1 MEDNLSA
8 GSAPSNNRPTTISEM
23 RQWLRDWVVNT
34 TGLSPEEIT
43 DERSM
48 QDFGLSSRDVVV
60 LSGDLER
67 LTGQNLDATVAYEFN
82 SIAALSDYLI
92 NGRRAGASGAG
103 VPGELDAT
111 LFPAH
116 GGHSG
121 QALSPEE
128 RDIAIVGVAGRY
140 PGADNADEMWDM
152 FAGYRSGV
160 GELPA
165 GRWSE
170 YAADKEMTRRME
182 EAVLTGGYLD
192 DIASFDAEF
201 FGLSPVEAAN
211 MDPQQRIVL
220 QLTWEALENA
230 GIPANQLRG
239 LPVGVFM
246 ASNNNDYGMLI
257 SGDASEAHPYALTG
271 NSSAIIANRI
281 SYAFDFR
288 GPSIAVDT
296 ACSAS
301 LVSIHQAVRSLRDGD
316 STVAVAG
323 GVNILSNPFGTVAFS
338 ELGVLSPTG
347 RIHAFSDD
355 ADGIVRSDGAGVV
368 VLKRLA
374 DARRDGDNVLAVI
387 KGSAVNSDG
396 RSNGLTAPNP
406 DAQADVLRAAY
417 ADAGISPLQVD
428 YVEAHGTGTIL
439 GDPIEAT
446 ALGAVLSGQRDAAHP
461 LLLGSAKTNFGHTEA
476 AAGVAGVI
484 KVVKALEHGTIPP
497 SLNYA
502 GPNPYIDFDG
512 NHLEVVEDAREWPE
526 YSGRAVAGVSGF
538 GFGGTNA
545 HVVITAPEAQQP
557 ELGEDVT
564 PAGGVMVADEGVE
577 QKYILPVSGLLPSRR
592 RHAAA
597 DLADWLEEHKD
608 ARGVTLESVARGLA
622 GRNHGRSRGAVVAG
636 DVEQA
641 IDGLRRLADKRS
653 GAHVKSADAPSAT
666 GPVWVYSGF
675 GSQHRKMGKDLY
687 EMSPFFA
694 ARLRELD
701 EIVQRESGWSLVE
714 KILDDEQNFDTE
726 SAQVGITCIQIALTE
741 FLQHLGTK
749 PAAVVG
755 QSMGEIAAAFAVGGL
770 SKEDAVLVACHRSR
784 LMGEGESI
792 LPEDK
797 QGAMAVVEFGVEE
810 LAEFT
815 SEHPEFAK
823 VEPAVYAAPGM
834 TTVGGPREPVAKLVE
849 HLEAEG
855 KFARLLPVKGAG
867 HTSMLDPILG
877 ELHFEICDIQAR
889 PIHTPLY
896 STVDRGRVYRP
907 GEALHDADYFVR
919 CTRQPVWFRDAT
931 GQQFDDGFRTFVEI
945 SPNPVALMPL
955 MNNSFAHDASDS
967 KLLFL
972 LKRKEPVSETVA
984 NCLAELYVQGGDVD
998 LKALVGPYGKSAA
1011 VPGVRWNLQRH
1022 WTNARPSSGGTTELP
1037 GTRVDLP
1044 DGRVAFSVGAD
1055 VVPSVLALAEA
1066 IAEQVAPD
1074 SQVVASEER
1083 GVLPS
1088 AGALTAMATKS
1099 LGGWSVE
1106 IYDASTG
1113 SAMPLVGE
1121 AFISTLSM
1129 PGASLADAH
1138 GSRDEAT
1145 TGGSASAATVK
1156 DKVNGGVA
1164 GGADS
1169 ASAQVGTK
1177 SAGTGAKNHALPEVD
1192 TDAMRWSPE
1201 TGESVADRLRAIV
1214 SESMGY
1220 DAEDLPGEL
1229 PLIDLGLDSLMGMR
1243 IKNRV
1248 EYDFDLPPLQVQTL
1262 RDGSVDDV
1270 IALVERMVAEKDVA
1284 GSTSAADAT
1293 ADTQAAA
1300 NEAASEA
1307 AAVDQTAAGNDSAA
1321 VNDEQAEKTTDYTAS
1336 AGGVAPRDASE
1347 RLVFATWAKVV
1358 GKAAPGVTSEL
1369 PEITAA
1375 QAAAVAERLSE
1386 RSGGEITAQDVQEA
1400 ASMEPLADLVRA
1412 NLETAVEG
1420 NIRVLRARDDDN
1432 ADGLRKP
1439 SVFLFHPAGGSSV
1452 VFQPLMR
1459 RLPADVPVYG
1469 VERLEGEL
1477 EDRAAQ
1483 YLDEIIEYSA
1493 GLPVVLGGWS
1503 FGGALAYEVANQL
1516 AQRAKRGEPSVEI
1529 SRIVLLDTVQP
1540 KNPAP
1545 DTKEEMHKRWDR
1557 YADFARR
1564 TYGLP
1569 LEVPHDLLDQHG
1581 EGVMMTMFQQ
1591 FLQSPEVG
1599 GLGLPAGVLE
1609 HQRASF
1615 VDNRILESL
1624 NFGRWA
1630 AVSVPVTL
1638 FRAERMHDGAIEL
1651 EPAYAEVAEDG
1662 GWAQIVEDLTIIH
1675 LNGDHLA
1682 IVDEPEIG
1690 KVGKVMAQQIED
1702 DLKG

>member
-1 MEDNLSA
+1 MEDNLTA
-8 GSAPSNNRPTTISEM
+8 GSASSNSRPTSISEM
-23 RQWLRDWVVNT
+23 RQWLRNWVAKT

-48 QDFGLSSRDVVV
+48 EEFGLSSRDVVI

-92 NGRRAGASGAG
+92 NGRGSVSTDATFFPAQASG
-103 VPGELDAT
+103 
-111 LFPAH
+111 
-116 GGHSG
+116 SG
-121 QALSPEE
+121 QALTPDE
-128 RDIAIVGVAGRY
+128 RDVAIVGVAGRY
-140 PGADNADEMWDM
+140 PGAANADEMWEM
-152 FAGYRSGV
+152 FLGYRSGV

-170 YAADKEMTRRME
+170 YAADKEMTRRLE

-192 DIASFDAEF
+192 DIAAFDAEF

-257 SGDASEAHPYALTG
+257 SADPVEAHPYALTG

-288 GPSIAVDT
+288 GPSISVDT

-316 STVAVAG
+316 SSVAIAG
-323 GVNILSNPFGTVAFS
+323 GVNILASPFGTVAFS

-347 RIHAFSDD
+347 KIHAFSDD

-406 DAQADVLRAAY
+406 DAQVDVLRAAY
-417 ADAGISPLQVD
+417 ADAGISPLHVD

-446 ALGAVLSGQRDAAHP
+446 ALGTVLSGPRDAASP

-512 NHLEVVEDAREWPE
+512 THLEVVEDAREWPE
-526 YSGRAVAGVSGF
+526 YSGRPVAGVSGF

-557 ELGEDVT
+557 ELEEDVT
-564 PAGGVMVADEGVE
+564 PAGGAMVVDEGVE
-577 QKYILPVSGLLPSRR
+577 PKFILPVSGLLPSRR
-592 RHAAA
+592 RHAAE
-597 DLADWLEEHKD
+597 DLANWLEENKD
-608 ARGVTLESVARGLA
+608 SKGVTLESVARALA
-622 GRNHGRSRGAVVAG
+622 GRNHGRSRGAVLAG
-636 DVEQA
+636 DCDQA
-641 IDGLRRLADKRS
+641 IDGLRRLAEKRS
-653 GAHVKSADAPSAT
+653 GAHVKSSDAPAAT
-666 GPVWVYSGF
+666 GSVWVYSGF

-687 EMSPFFA
+687 EVSPFFA

-701 EIVQRESGWSLVE
+701 EVVQRESGWSLVE

-741 FLQHLGTK
+741 LLQHLGAK

-784 LMGEGESI
+784 LMGEGEDS

-810 LAEFT
+810 LATFT

-877 ELHFEICDIQAR
+877 ELHFEIGDIQPR

-907 GEALHDADYFVR
+907 GESLHDADYFVR

-972 LKRKEPVSETVA
+972 LKRKEPVAETVA
-984 NCLAELYVQGGDVD
+984 NCLAELYVQGGDID
-998 LKALVGPYGKSAA
+998 LKALIGPYGPAAA

-1022 WTNARPSSGGTTELP
+1022 WTNARPSSGGVTGLP
-1037 GTRVDLP
+1037 GVCVDLP

-1055 VVPSVLALAEA
+1055 LVPSILALAEA
-1066 IAEQVAPD
+1066 IAEQVAPGA
-1074 SQVVASEER
+1074 QVVASEEHA
-1083 GVLPS
+1083 VLPS

-1106 IYDASTG
+1106 IYDATTSA
-1113 SAMPLVGE
+1113 AMPLVGE
-1121 AFISTLSM
+1121 AFISSLSLTGVGTSSTDANKAGDHAAVTST
-1129 PGASLADAH
+1129 GAMAT
-1138 GSRDEAT
+1138 GDENSA
-1145 TGGSASAATVK
+1145 GAGKSSASNT
-1156 DKVNGGVA
+1156 
-1164 GGADS
+1164 
-1169 ASAQVGTK
+1169 
-1177 SAGTGAKNHALPEVD
+1177 KNHALPEVD
-1192 TDAMRWSPE
+1192 TDAMRWSPDS
-1201 TGESVADRLRAIV
+1201 GESVAGRLRAIV

-1270 IALVERMVAEKDVA
+1270 IALVERMVAEKNADGDSRGA
-1284 GSTSAADAT
+1284 GPNTGAAT
-1293 ADTQAAA
+1293 APGAAAGASSTANTIATTGANTQAG
-1300 NEAASEA
+1300 E
-1307 AAVDQTAAGNDSAA
+1307 
-1321 VNDEQAEKTTDYTAS
+1321 EKTTDYTAS

-1358 GKAAPGVTSEL
+1358 GKAAPGVTSTL
-1369 PEITAA
+1369 PEISEEQA
-1375 QAAAVAERLSE
+1375 QSVAERLSE
-1386 RSGGEITAQDVQEA
+1386 RSGGEITAKDVLEA
-1400 ASMEPLADLVRA
+1400 ESMEPLAELVRA

-1420 NIRVLRARDDDN
+1420 NIRVLRARDDEN
-1432 ADGLRKP
+1432 ADGQRKP
-1439 SVFLFHPAGGSSV
+1439 SVFFFHPAGGSSV

-1477 EDRAAQ
+1477 QDRAAQ
-1483 YLDEIIEYSA
+1483 YIDEIIEYSA
-1493 GLPVVLGGWS
+1493 GLPVILGGWS

-1516 AQRAKRGEPSVEI
+1516 AQRAERGEPTVEI

-1545 DTKEEMHKRWDR
+1545 DTPEEMHKRWDR
-1557 YADFARR
+1557 YAEFAKR

-1569 LEVPHDLLDQHG
+1569 LEVPHDLLDEHG
-1581 EGVMMTMFQQ
+1581 EGVMLTMFQQ

-1624 NFGRWA
+1624 DFTQWA
-1630 AVSVPVTL
+1630 TVSAPVTL

-1690 KVGKVMAQQIED
+1690 KVGKVLAQQIDE
-1702 DLKG
+1702 DLKR

>member
-1 MEDNLSA
+1 MEDNLTA
-8 GSAPSNNRPTTISEM
+8 GSASSNDRPTSISGM
-23 RQWLRDWVVNT
+23 RQWLRNWVAKT

-48 QDFGLSSRDVVV
+48 EEFGLSSRDVVI

-92 NGRRAGASGAG
+92 NGRGSAES
-103 VPGELDAT
+103 DT
-111 LFPAH
+111 TFFPAQ
-116 GGHSG
+116 GSGSG
-121 QALSPEE
+121 QALTSEE
-128 RDIAIVGVAGRY
+128 RDVAIVGVAGRY

-152 FAGYRSGV
+152 FVGYRSGV

-170 YAADKEMTRRME
+170 YAADKEMTRRMAD
-182 EAVLTGGYLD
+182 AVLTGGYLE
-192 DIASFDAEF
+192 DIAAFDAEF
-201 FGLSPVEAAN
+201 FGLSPLEAAN

-257 SGDASEAHPYALTG
+257 SADPAEAHPYALTG

-288 GPSIAVDT
+288 GPSISVDT

-316 STVAVAG
+316 SKVAIAG
-323 GVNILSNPFGTVAFS
+323 GVNILANPFGTVAFS
-338 ELGVLSPTG
+338 ELGILSPTG

-374 DARRDGDNVLAVI
+374 DARRDGDNVLAII

-406 DAQADVLRAAY
+406 DAQVDVLRAAY
-417 ADAGISPLQVD
+417 ADAGISPLHVD

-446 ALGAVLSGQRDAAHP
+446 ALGTVLSGPREAANP

-484 KVVKALEHGTIPP
+484 KVVKALEHGIIPP

-512 NHLEVVEDAREWPE
+512 THLEVVEDAREWPE
-526 YSGRAVAGVSGF
+526 YSGRPVAGVSGF

-557 ELGEDVT
+557 ELAEDAT
-564 PAGGVMVADEGVE
+564 PAGGVVAVDEGVE
-577 QKYILPVSGLLPSRR
+577 PKFILPVSGLLPSRR
-592 RHAAA
+592 RHVAE
-597 DLADWLEEHKD
+597 DLANWLEDHKD
-608 ARGVTLESVARGLA
+608 SKGVTLESVARALA
-622 GRNHGRSRGAVVAG
+622 GRNHGRSRGAVLAG
-636 DVEQA
+636 DFEQA
-641 IDGLRRLADKRS
+641 IDGLRRLAEKRS
-653 GAHVKSADAPSAT
+653 GAHVKSADAPSTT

-701 EIVQRESGWSLVE
+701 EVVQRESGWSLVE

-741 FLQHLGTK
+741 FLQHLGAK

-784 LMGEGESI
+784 LMGEGEDS
-792 LPEDK
+792 LPEEK

-810 LAEFT
+810 LATFT

-877 ELHFEICDIQAR
+877 ELHFEIGDIQAR

-907 GEALHDADYFVR
+907 GETLHDADYFVR

-967 KLLFL
+967 KLLFV
-972 LKRKEPVSETVA
+972 LKRKEPVAETIA
-984 NCLAELYVQGGDVD
+984 NCLAELYVQGSDVD
-998 LKALVGPYGKSAA
+998 LKALIGPYGETAA

-1022 WTNARPSSGGTTELP
+1022 WTNARPASGGASGLP

-1044 DGRVAFSVGAD
+1044 DGRVAFSTGAD
-1055 VVPSVLALAEA
+1055 LVPSVLALAEA
-1066 IAEQVAPD
+1066 VAEQVAPGA
-1074 SQVVASEER
+1074 QVVASEEH

-1088 AGALTAMATKS
+1088 AGALTVMASKS

-1106 IYDASTG
+1106 IYDAETTA
-1113 SAMPLVGE
+1113 AMPLVGE
-1121 AFISTLSM
+1121 AFISTLA
-1129 PGASLADAH
+1129 GAGSAAISSFDAKVGGDNSSATAT
-1138 GSRDEAT
+1138 GSA
-1145 TGGSASAATVK
+1145 TGGGEASE
-1156 DKVNGGVA
+1156 
-1164 GGADS
+1164 
-1169 ASAQVGTK
+1169 GTAK
-1177 SAGTGAKNHALPEVD
+1177 STTSRTKNHALPEVD
-1192 TDAMRWSPE
+1192 SDAMRWSPE
-1201 TGESVADRLRAIV
+1201 SGESVADRLRAIV

-1220 DAEDLPGEL
+1220 DVEDLPGEL

-1270 IALVERMVAEKDVA
+1270 ISLVERMVAEKNGA
-1284 GSTSAADAT
+1284 PEPSAR
-1293 ADTQAAA
+1293 
-1300 NEAASEA
+1300 E
-1307 AAVDQTAAGNDSAA
+1307 
-1321 VNDEQAEKTTDYTAS
+1321 EQVTDYTAS

-1358 GKAAPGVTSEL
+1358 GKAAPGVTSTL
-1369 PEITAA
+1369 PEITGEQA
-1375 QAAAVAERLSE
+1375 QALAERLSE
-1386 RSGGEITAQDVQEA
+1386 RSGGDISAQDVMDAET
-1400 ASMEPLADLVRA
+1400 MEPLAELVRA
-1412 NLETAVEG
+1412 SFETAVEG
-1420 NIRVLRARDDDN
+1420 NIRVLRARDDENTD
-1432 ADGLRKP
+1432 DPRKP

-1477 EDRAAQ
+1477 SDRAAQ

-1493 GLPVVLGGWS
+1493 GLPVILGGWS

-1516 AQRAKRGEPSVEI
+1516 AQRAERGEPTVEI

-1545 DTKEEMHKRWDR
+1545 DTPEEMHKRWDR
-1557 YADFARR
+1557 YAEFAKR

-1569 LEVPHDLLDQHG
+1569 MEVPHDLLDEHG
-1581 EGVMMTMFQQ
+1581 EGVMLTMFQQ

-1624 NFGRWA
+1624 DFGQWA
-1630 AVSVPVTL
+1630 TVSAPVTL

-1651 EPAYAEVAEDG
+1651 EPAYAEIAEDG
-1662 GWAQIVEDLTIIH
+1662 GWAQIVDDLTIVH

-1690 KVGKVMAQQIED
+1690 KVGKYLAQQIDED
-1702 DLKG
+1702 LRR